1 MSGPVASSLEEA
13 VKKNWQPEILGFIEE
28 MKTWEQGGECRTV
41 LKRIGGMSARAFE
54 IRIRLIRRPERWA
67 QTFRTQEVD
76 PFLEH
81 CKFQKDI
88 WSRIFETMKSDYEI
102 MRRGD

>member
-1 MSGPVASSLEEA
+1 MSGPVAVSLEDA

-28 MKTWEQGGECRTV
+28 MKTWEQGGECRAI
-41 LKRIGGMSARAFE
+41 LRRISGMSARAFE
-54 IRIRLIRRPERWA
+54 IRIRLVRRHERWA
-67 QTFRTQEVD
+67 QSFRTQEVD

-81 CKFQKDI
+81 CKFQEKI
-88 WSRIFETMKSDYEI
+88 WSRVFETMKSDYEI